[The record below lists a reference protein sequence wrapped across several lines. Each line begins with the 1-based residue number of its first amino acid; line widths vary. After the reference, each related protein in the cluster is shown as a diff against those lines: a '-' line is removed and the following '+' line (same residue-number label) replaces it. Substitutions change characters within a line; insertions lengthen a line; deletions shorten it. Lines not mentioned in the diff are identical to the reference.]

1 MKELIQFLAGSLVGD
16 LTSVAVEEHIRKGA
30 YIYKLSTNKEDMGK
44 LIGKQGRIAK
54 AMRSVVGAA
63 AAKENI
69 RVIIDI
75 G

>member
-1 MKELIQFLAGSLVGD
+1 MKELIYFLASSLVGD
-16 LTSVAVEEHIRKGA
+16 PTHVVVDEQVRNGTL
-30 YIYKLSTNKEDMGK
+30 IYKISADKDDMGK

-54 AMRSVVGAA
+54 AMRSIVGAA
-63 AAKENI
+63 AAKENK